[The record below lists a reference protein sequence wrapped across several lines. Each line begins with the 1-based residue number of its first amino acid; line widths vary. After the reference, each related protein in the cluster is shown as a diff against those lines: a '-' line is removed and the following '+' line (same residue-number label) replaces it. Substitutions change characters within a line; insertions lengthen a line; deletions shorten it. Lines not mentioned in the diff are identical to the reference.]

1 MTDAILVVGTIVLF
15 AGFFAMIGWFDRI

>member
-1 MTDAILVVGTIVLF
+1 MTDLILMLGTVILF

>member
-1 MTDAILVVGTIVLF
+1 MTDAILVLGAIVLF

>member
-1 MTDAILVVGTIVLF
+1 MTDAILVLGTLVLF